1 MYNYHAVITGLS
13 KPTLFKQTVMIILI
27 QLKRDHT
34 VTLLRVCWQV
44 VTYPELSLF
53 LLGPF
58 SGLLTARNDIGN
70 FVNAIKSEEEI
81 TQTIEKLSHGEKYSL
96 LKNHKKPQLILCFS
110 NNTSGKLQAQLQSAM
125 AG

>member
-1 MYNYHAVITGLS
+1 MYNYHAVFTGLS

-53 LLGPF
+53 CWVHF
-58 SGLLTARNDIGN
+58 QGLLTARNDIGN

-81 TQTIEKLSHGEKYSL
+81 TQTIEKLSPGEKYSL
-96 LKNHKKPQLILCFS
+96 LKNHKKPHSCFS

>member
-1 MYNYHAVITGLS
+1 MYTDHAVITGQS
-13 KPTLFKQTVMIILI
+13 NPTLFKQTGMIILI

-44 VTYPELSLF
+44 VTYPNYHF

-70 FVNAIKSEEEI
+70 FVNAIKLEEEI
-81 TQTIEKLSHGEKYSL
+81 TQTIEELSSGEKYTL
-96 LKNHKKPQLILCFS
+96 LKSLKKPDSLYVFPTTHLTNFKRS
-110 NNTSGKLQAQLQSAM
+110 FNRRWRDE
-125 AG
+125 

>member
-81 TQTIEKLSHGEKYSL
+81 TQTCGVSHAYETGIFIYIVTRAWQQQPDQQL
-96 LKNHKKPQLILCFS
+96 LQ
-110 NNTSGKLQAQLQSAM
+110 QQ
-125 AG
+125 